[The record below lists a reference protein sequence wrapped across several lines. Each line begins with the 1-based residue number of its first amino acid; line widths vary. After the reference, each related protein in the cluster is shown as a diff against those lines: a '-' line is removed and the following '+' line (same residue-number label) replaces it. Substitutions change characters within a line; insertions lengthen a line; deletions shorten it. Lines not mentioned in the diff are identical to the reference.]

1 MKKSKTKRTQIRFFK
16 IIIIIIIVIVII
28 IFLFLFFFLEITNFK
43 EEEGR
48 NKQGIRRRIRIRE
61 VPPLKMG
68 TPQASQPALASSSK
82 VLLQS
87 GNFPSK
93 RKRPQKPSPKTPY
106 PRFRLKP

>member
-1 MKKSKTKRTQIRFFK
+1 
-16 IIIIIIIVIVII
+16 
-28 IFLFLFFFLEITNFK
+28 LEITNFK
-43 EEEGR
+43 EEEET
-48 NKQGIRRRIRIRE
+48 NKEEEKEAE

-68 TPQASQPALASSSK
+68 APRASQPALASSSK

-93 RKRPQKPSPKTPY
+93 ETPKKPSPKTPY

>member
-1 MKKSKTKRTQIRFFK
+1 
-16 IIIIIIIVIVII
+16 
-28 IFLFLFFFLEITNFK
+28 LEITNFK
-43 EEEGR
+43 EEEET
-48 NKQGIRRRIRIRE
+48 NKEEEEEEEEE

-93 RKRPQKPSPKTPY
+93 ETQKTIPKNPLPKVPPKT
-106 PRFRLKP
+106 LKKKTPLYRM